1 MTNKAPAPKS
11 PAPKSYMG
19 YIIAGVVV
27 VIIIIVVVVL
37 WKTGVFKKKDTP
49 SSNSSDS
56 SLSENAMNIKNFFD
70 DVFSGSCPDSTTK
83 MAKYIDSIG
92 GFKGV
97 KGSCPEGT
105 QFSMKLQNPDLNS
118 QYDVCV
124 MNADAIQKMNNA
136 PQEIQD
142 LSKNCKSGPKGDD
155 KIKRSEPACNC
166 PQGSRYVS
174 GGLPSRRCINDSTK
188 QFSEESC
195 NCPDGFTYLVGEND
209 PSKRC
214 ALLNNKI
221 ESHDGFSSGAT
232 ILK

>member
-1 MTNKAPAPKS
+1 MTNKAPVPKS

-56 SLSENAMNIKNFFD
+56 SLSENATNIKNFYD
-70 DVFSGSCPDSTTK
+70 DIFSASCPDATTK
-83 MAKYIDSIG
+83 MAKYMDSIG

-105 QFSMKLQNPDLNS
+105 LYSMKSQNPNIKS
-118 QYDVCV
+118 QYDVCI
-124 MNADAIQKMNNA
+124 MNLDAIQKMNNA

-142 LSKNCKSGPKGDD
+142 LTKNCKSAPKNDD
-155 KIKRSEPACNC
+155 KIKRSEPTCNC
-166 PQGSRYVS
+166 PQGSTYVS
-174 GGLPSRRCINDSTK
+174 SGLPSQRCINDSTK
-188 QFSEESC
+188 QSSEESC
-195 NCPDGFTYLVGEND
+195 NCPDGFTYLAADND
-209 PSKRC
+209 PGKRC

-221 ESHDGFSSGAT
+221 EAHDSFPGVAT

>member
-1 MTNKAPAPKS
+1 MTNKA

-37 WKTGVFKKKDTP
+37 WKTGVFKKDTP

-56 SLSENAMNIKNFFD
+56 SLSENAMNIKNFYD
-70 DVFSGSCPDSTTK
+70 DIFSASCPDATTK
-83 MAKYIDSIG
+83 MAKYMDSIG

-105 QFSMKLQNPDLNS
+105 LYSMKSQNPNIKS
-118 QYDVCV
+118 QYDVCI
-124 MNADAIQKMNNA
+124 MNLDAIQKMNNA

-142 LSKNCKSGPKGDD
+142 LTKNCRASAPKGDD
-155 KIKRSEPACNC
+155 KIKRSEPTCNC
-166 PQGSRYVS
+166 PQGSTYVS
-174 GGLPSRRCINDSTK
+174 SGLPSQRCINDSTK
-188 QFSEESC
+188 QSSEESC

-214 ALLNNKI
+214 ARLNNTI
-221 ESHDGFSSGAT
+221 ESHDGFSNGAT